1 MPEFKEAKSFPRVCD
16 SLKAFSIKQFANHLF
31 VGLEPDFDFNDVIEG
46 MSQRIGFLPLNV
58 FKHDPTLDKSYTI
71 NCHWALYCDNYLEGF
86 HIPFVHDDLNEAL
99 DYRNYKTLIYDHF
112 NLQIGY
118 SDTSEDTFNLQKIM

>member
-46 MSQRIGFLPLNV
+46 MSQRIGFLPLND
-58 FKHDPTLDKSYTI
+58 FKHDPDLDKSYTI

-86 HIPFVHDDLNEAL
+86 HIPFVRWLKWGL
-99 DYRNYKTLIYDHF
+99 DYEETKLWFMTTLIF
-112 NLQIGY
+112 
-118 SDTSEDTFNLQKIM
+118 K